1 MPINS
6 RQKGARGEREWRD
19 QLRNE
24 GFDARRG
31 QQFSGGAD
39 SPDVICDSLPGIH
52 WEVKRVERGNP
63 YDWMQQAKR
72 DAGDSKMPVVAH
84 KRNGEDWL
92 CVISANDFFQ
102 LIRETNQPLISTHNN
117 NSESKQRDGKGS
129 PAHDKDEATGKP
141 RCKRK
146 GHKLD

>member
-63 YDWMQQAKR
+63 YDWIMQAKR
-72 DAGDSKMPVVAH
+72 DAGDSKMPIVAH

-92 CVISANDFFQ
+92 CILRAEDFFQ
-102 LIRETNQPLISTHNN
+102 LIRETNQPLISTQNN
-117 NSESKQRDGKGS
+117 NSESKPRDSKSS
-129 PAHDKDEATGKP
+129 PAPADAAAPKRLGGKLSDH
-141 RCKRK
+141 RF
-146 GHKLD
+146 D